1 LQRKK
6 KDDPVANQMT
16 ANSHSATV
24 ELRPERSGRAVD
36 WLVRGFVL
44 VCGVFVVV
52 STALV
57 IAFLAKTGVRGI
69 REIGLGQL
77 IGSVVWKPEANLY
90 GGVPLIVGTLITAT
104 GAVFLGA
111 APAVLL
117 ASWITDFAPQSMKTP
132 FRRLMEVTSA
142 VPSVVYGWLALAYL
156 VPVMERVARR
166 LYGEEAQVGGEGLA
180 SAAFLLG
187 VMIVPTVTILSL
199 DALARVP
206 PSLRDASAA
215 LGASPLQT
223 AFRVVMPGA
232 WRGLLV
238 AVFYG
243 FARAAGETMAVQMV
257 IGGARRLAP
266 NVFAPTTTISTQ
278 IVMDMQN
285 AMPGTPASDSL
296 YAMALVLLVISSGVV
311 LVTRFVSGRRI
322 A

>member
-1 LQRKK
+1 
-6 KDDPVANQMT
+6 MT
-16 ANSHSATV
+16 ADSRA
-24 ELRPERSGRAVD
+24 ELGALRAESGTRVVD
-36 WLVRGFVL
+36 GLVRLFVL

-52 STALV
+52 STVLV
-57 IAFLAKTGVRGI
+57 IAFLAKTGLRGI
-69 REIGLGQL
+69 REVGLTQIVTHL
-77 IGSVVWKPEANLY
+77 VWKPEAGLF
-90 GGVPLIVGTLITAT
+90 GGVPLIVGTLVSAA
-104 GAVFLGA
+104 GAIVLGA
-111 APAVLL
+111 APAVFA
-117 ASWITDFAPQSMKTP
+117 ASWVTDFAPKSMKTP
-132 FRRLMEVTSA
+132 FRRVFEITSA

-156 VPVMERVARR
+156 VPVMDRFAHR
-166 LYGEEAQVGGEGLA
+166 LYGDDAQVGGEGLA
-180 SAAFLLG
+180 SAAILLG

-206 PSLRDASAA
+206 QSLRDASAA

-257 IGGARRLAP
+257 IGGARQLAP
-266 NVFAPTTTISTQ
+266 NAFAPTTTISTQ

-285 AMPGTPASDSL
+285 AMPGSPESDAL
-296 YAMALVLLVISSGVV
+296 YAMALVLLVLSSGVV
-311 LVTRFVSGRRI
+311 LITRGLSARRS